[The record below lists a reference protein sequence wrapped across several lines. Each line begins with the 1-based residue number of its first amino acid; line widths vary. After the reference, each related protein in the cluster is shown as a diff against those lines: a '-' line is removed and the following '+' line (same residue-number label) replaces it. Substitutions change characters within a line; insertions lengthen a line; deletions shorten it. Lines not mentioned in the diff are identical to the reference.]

1 MARFILDV
9 NSIEI
14 EKVLDVVNL
23 FFESS
28 SITCIDRSNTA
39 QFNEQTHKNKL
50 TIKQIRNFNNNL
62 DK

>member
-9 NSIEI
+9 NTIEI
-14 EKVLDVVNL
+14 EKVLDVINH

-28 SITCIDRSNTA
+28 SITCIDRTNTA
-39 QFNEQTHKNKL
+39 QFYEQTQKNKL
-50 TIKQIRNFNNNL
+50 TTKQIKNFNNNL